1 MKIAFSSN
9 AFTNYSLIDS
19 IKMISQVGYGGI
31 EIMSDVPHAY
41 PPHLSQDLIAELK
54 KTLKEN
60 NLEVS
65 NLNAFTL
72 FALGDTYHPSWI
84 ETSQEKREARI
95 NHTINCIDLAYQLGA
110 RNISV
115 EPGGP
120 VLLQQQDPSPPGP
133 RLPPRSSLPSNEN
146 MSNQRAFQLFK
157 QGIEKILPHAEKK
170 KVKILIEPEP
180 GLLLENSKQ
189 FLEFIKNF
197 NSKYLKLNFDM
208 GHFYCVNEDPSLLIM
223 QLGEYIEHFH
233 MADIK
238 NRVHNHLIPGL
249 GDIDFKKVFKA
260 IKEIS
265 YDGFITLELYPYKE
279 NPVEAATLSF
289 EYLQTLD
296 YL

>member
-41 PPHLSQDLIAELK
+41 PPNLSRDLIAELK

-60 NLEVS
+60 NLGVS

-84 ETSQEKREARI
+84 ETSQEKRVARI

-120 VLLQQQDPSPPGP
+120 V
-133 RLPPRSSLPSNEN
+133 
-146 MSNQRAFQLFK
+146 
-157 QGIEKILPHAEKK
+157 
-170 KVKILIEPEP
+170 
-180 GLLLENSKQ
+180 
-189 FLEFIKNF
+189 
-197 NSKYLKLNFDM
+197 
-208 GHFYCVNEDPSLLIM
+208 
-223 QLGEYIEHFH
+223 
-233 MADIK
+233 
-238 NRVHNHLIPGL
+238 
-249 GDIDFKKVFKA
+249 
-260 IKEIS
+260 
-265 YDGFITLELYPYKE
+265 
-279 NPVEAATLSF
+279 
-289 EYLQTLD
+289 
-296 YL
+296 